1 MNKLPM
7 KKTLAIVLLSCA
19 LSALQTFGQL
29 AGRRP
34 SASSNESASTNL
46 VRFDLDFPGGTP
58 SDLVHAIQKKS
69 GPLNA
74 IIPDECL
81 DEKLPALK
89 MRSIT
94 VAELFQALGL
104 ATAKPIPIPS
114 GNPGSYEI
122 LQFSATFKTQGPITP
137 DSIWFFRAEKPMV
150 FPKASPQQIC
160 RFYPLA
166 GFLEHQTVDD
176 IITVV
181 ETGWKMMDEGTS
193 NESARAL
200 QNPNLKFHKETKL
213 LIAVG
218 AEIKLK
224 VIDDVLMGLKPIGI
238 PLRTPPPTAGPIPT
252 KQ

>member
-1 MNKLPM
+1 M

-29 AGRRP
+29 AGPRP

-58 SDLVHAIQKKS
+58 SDLVDAIQKQS
-69 GPLNA
+69 GRPLNA

-104 ATAKPIPIPS
+104 ATTKEIPDPS
-114 GNPGSYEI
+114 GPIGFR
-122 LQFSATFKTQGPITP
+122 QFHLSATFKTEGLITP
-137 DSIWFFRAEKPMV
+137 DSIWFFRADKPV
-150 FPKASPQQIC
+150 VLPKASPQQVC
-160 RFYPLA
+160 RFYQLA

-181 ETGWKMMDEGTS
+181 ETGWKMMNDGTP
-193 NESARAL
+193 
-200 QNPNLKFHKETKL
+200 NPNLKFHKETKL

-218 AEIKLK
+218 VENKLK
-224 VIDDVLMGLKPIGI
+224 VIEDVLMGLKPVGI
-238 PLRTPPPTAGPIPT
+238 PNRTPPPTAGPIPT